1 LLAFCSIFYYTWS
14 WGHAWSCPLLQ
25 STIIDVGGI
34 YAQCLHCFWLHMF
47 GCDENEYIVI
57 LFPHFNLWCSF
68 WWSPSGGFVLIPV
81 IPLVC
86 FLLHP
91 NWTHANMGNWLMCVD
106 YQQPKSTSFQSFTTC
121 KQNAVPEW
129 CFMKPPCT
137 SREWEIALWR
147 SPNWGIKC
155 GVDDELIL
163 FKQFKMYKM
172 KLTWIEKLFGKAKH
186 DLNRWSSMNNMDSEQ
201 WMWHYETNFHQ
212 QNIIWRSMDEV
223 DCSQWN
229 DWWT

>member
-1 LLAFCSIFYYTWS
+1 
-14 WGHAWSCPLLQ
+14 
-25 STIIDVGGI
+25 
-34 YAQCLHCFWLHMF
+34 MF

-121 KQNAVPEW
+121 KQSALPEW
-129 CFMKPPCT
+129 CFKKPPCT

-147 SPNWGIKC
+147 SPNWGSNVELMMKLFCLNNLKC
-155 GVDDELIL
+155 TRWNWPESRNFLGKLNMTSIDEVPWIIWIRNNECDIMRQISISRTS
-163 FKQFKMYKM
+163 FEDPWM
-172 KLTWIEKLFGKAKH
+172 KLTAVNE
-186 DLNRWSSMNNMDSEQ
+186 MDWQ
-201 WMWHYETNFHQ
+201 FNVLKTNEM
-212 QNIIWRSMDEV
+212 IDEH
-223 DCSQWN
+223 S
-229 DWWT
+229 